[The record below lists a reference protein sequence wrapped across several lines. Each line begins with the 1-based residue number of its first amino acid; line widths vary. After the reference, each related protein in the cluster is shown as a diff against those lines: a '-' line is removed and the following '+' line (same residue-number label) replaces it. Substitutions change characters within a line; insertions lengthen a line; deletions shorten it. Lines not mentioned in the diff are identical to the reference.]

1 MTTIMIT
8 AEARPEHVADIEAAA
23 AEVFVALEQDRP
35 EGLQYASMR
44 LADGVTYVILV
55 AWPDGEPNPLMAVPA
70 YQAFAKGLREWLAAP
85 GTTEQLDLVGSY
97 RLF

>member
-1 MTTIMIT
+1 M
-8 AEARPEHVADIEAAA
+8 
-23 AEVFVALEQDRP
+23 
-35 EGLQYASMR
+35 S
-44 LADGVTYVILV
+44 
-55 AWPDGEPNPLMAVPA
+55 VPA